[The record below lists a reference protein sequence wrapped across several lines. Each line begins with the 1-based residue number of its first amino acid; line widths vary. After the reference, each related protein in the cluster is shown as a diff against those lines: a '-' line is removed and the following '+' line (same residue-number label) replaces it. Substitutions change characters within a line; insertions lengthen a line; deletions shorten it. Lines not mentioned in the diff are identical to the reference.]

1 MKFEFSSALPCHDSY
16 GLKWS
21 FYLIPT
27 IELTRGYG
35 ISSLSI
41 GWLFWQFYMSW
52 EYKSKIKE

>member
-27 IELTRGYG
+27 IESTRGYG

-41 GWLFWQFYMSW
+41 GWLFWQLDIW
-52 EYKSKIKE
+52 REYKGKNKI